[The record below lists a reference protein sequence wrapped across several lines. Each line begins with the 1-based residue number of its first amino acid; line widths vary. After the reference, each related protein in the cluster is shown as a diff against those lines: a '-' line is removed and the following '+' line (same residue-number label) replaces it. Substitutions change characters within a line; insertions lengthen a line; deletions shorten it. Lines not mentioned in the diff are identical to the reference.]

1 MQSPAIERITTAQWV
16 AIDGVTALA
25 LLAGSTAL
33 TRAAAGPQ
41 GPSWALWFALAA
53 ASAAGALRRRRPL
66 VALGLAVLAG
76 PVAMGAGAFPAPW
89 VVTAFVMYAVPSR
102 FPRRAALHVLAG
114 TLLLCAAGLVVA
126 PLARP
131 GPNRLG
137 SLLEGALLVS
147 IAWAVGYAVQQ
158 QRLHTAQQAQRRLT
172 EERLRIARELHDVV
186 AHSMSVIALQAGVA
200 NHVSAQ
206 RPEEARRALS
216 SIEEVSRAAL
226 QEMRAL
232 LGVLRAPDEPVR
244 PAPGLAD
251 VPALVSQAADA
262 GVHVELE
269 VTGEQAGLPELPD
282 GVDLAAYRVV
292 QEAVTNVIKHAA
304 TDRCQVRIERSPS
317 TVTVRV
323 TDRGRGGTAAAAG
336 HGITGM
342 RERAR
347 MYGGTL
353 DAGPPPDQR
362 GFQITAT
369 FPVPQPEHA

>member
-1 MQSPAIERITTAQWV
+1 MESHAKERMTAAQWI
-16 AIDGVTALA
+16 AIDCVTAPA

-33 TRAAAGPQ
+33 TRMSAGPQ
-41 GPSWALWFALAA
+41 GPSWAFWAGLAA
-53 ASAAGALRRRRPL
+53 AAAAGALRRRRPM

-89 VVTAFVMYAVPSR
+89 VVVAFVMYLVPLR
-102 FPRRAALHVLAG
+102 FPRPAALRVLAG
-114 TLLLCAAGLVVA
+114 TLLLCAAGLVIA
-126 PLARP
+126 PPGGA

-147 IAWAVGYAVQQ
+147 VAWAVGHAVMQ
-158 QRLHTAQQAQRRLT
+158 QRLHTAQQAQRQLT

-186 AHSMSVIALQAGVA
+186 AHTMSVIALQAGVA
-200 NHVSAQ
+200 NHVSAE
-206 RPEEARRALS
+206 RPQEARRALS

-251 VPALVSQAADA
+251 VPALVSQAANA
-262 GVHVELE
+262 GVNVDLE
-269 VTGEQAGLPELPD
+269 VTGEHAALPD

-292 QEAVTNVIKHAA
+292 QEAITNVIKHAA
-304 TDRCQVRIERSPS
+304 TDRCHVRIDRGPS

-323 TDRGRGGTAAAAG
+323 TDRGRGAGAAAAG

-353 DAGPPPDQR
+353 EAGPPPDQR
-362 GFQITAT
+362 GFRITAT